1 MATKTPATTL
11 ETPTKQQ
18 QKISFEDQLKDMQ
31 AELENENNKIKIIQ
45 SNGDKLAKEKKFGVD
60 WVSIDISKKI
70 EDLRLT

>member
-1 MATKTPATTL
+1 
-11 ETPTKQQ
+11 
-18 QKISFEDQLKDMQ
+18 MQ